1 MHVSQEKG
9 SWGETWGRW
18 PSGISLP
25 ARCPRTCQEP
35 PCPCWGQELHPWSLR
50 EEMLQEEVSVE
61 KKNNNKQTK
70 TGMFWGKTVTF
81 WCLNE

>member
-1 MHVSQEKG
+1 MHSRQEKG

-35 PCPCWGQELHPWSLR
+35 PCPRWGLGLHPCSLR

-61 KKNNNKQTK
+61 KKKK
-70 TGMFWGKTVTF
+70 TGLFWGKTVTF